1 MKWWRVDAD
10 CLDRLRGGHVKEA
23 YFGLRKM
30 GLLYQRHIQRCK
42 GKSCSCGSGCGVR
55 AVEGARNT
63 RGGAVDGG
71 GWGWLTYWM
80 VRNMGWNFGPSSR
93 GTCVA

>member
-63 RGGAVDGG
+63 RGGLWTVEAGDGSLIGWSGIWG
-71 GWGWLTYWM
+71 GISGRALEA
-80 VRNMGWNFGPSSR
+80 R
-93 GTCVA
+93 A